1 MFDICVVGAGASGM
15 TAAIA
20 AKSAAPH
27 LRVAIIE
34 RNDRVGKKLALTG
47 NGRCN
52 ISNENISV
60 ENYHGENPRF
70 CEYALSTFDLNKTK
84 EFFEKLGVIFKSE
97 SGGKLYP
104 YSYQASSVVDAMRF
118 AIERLGVKLI
128 TDCEITAVKKE
139 DSGFLFSGKSQLQSK
154 TIIIAAGGK
163 SGGKI
168 ASDSGYRLLTSL
180 GHTVTPLYPAIV
192 QIRTDTSLARQLKGV
207 KVNATVSVLK
217 NGKSVENDYGEVL
230 FCDYGLSGPPVLQL
244 SRYLKRGD
252 EVSLDL
258 MPEYSPSELCEIINR
273 RTENLIGCDC
283 ADFFAGML
291 QKRLGQV
298 ILKSVGININD
309 SADFTSAQINSIAN
323 RIKDFRFEFECT
335 NGFQNAQV
343 THGGAETRSFSD
355 KTMMSKKCDGLY
367 ACGEVL
373 DIDGDCGG
381 FNLQWAWSSGYI
393 AGVSA
398 AKALEGRK

>member
-47 NGRCN
+47 NSRCN
-52 ISNENISV
+52 ISNENISI
-60 ENYHGENPRF
+60 ENYHGENPKF

-104 YSYQASSVVDAMRF
+104 YSFQASSVVDAVRF

-139 DSGFLFSGKSQLQSK
+139 DSGFLLLGQSQLKSK
-154 TIIIAAGGK
+154 AVIIAAGGK

-192 QIRTDTSLARQLKGV
+192 QIRTDTSLTRQLKGV
-207 KVNATVSVLK
+207 KVNSTVSVLK
-217 NGKSVENDYGEVL
+217 NGKTVRKDYGEVL
-230 FCDYGLSGPPVLQL
+230 FCDYGLSGPPILQL
-244 SRYLKRGD
+244 SRYPKKGD
-252 EVSLDL
+252 EISLDL
-258 MPEYSPSELCEIINR
+258 MPEYSHSELCEILNR
-273 RTENLIGCDC
+273 RTANLTGCDC

-298 ILKSVGININD
+298 ILKSVGIGINA
-309 SADFTSAQINSIAN
+309 SADFTPAQIDRIAS
-323 RIKDFRFEFECT
+323 RIKDFRFEFEST

-343 THGGAETRSFSD
+343 THGGVETTLFSD

-393 AGVSA
+393 AGVSS
-398 AKALEGRK
+398 AKALEETK